1 MNLAGSIKSRWNN
14 YWFGSDLLF
23 SASVLRIFVS
33 LSVLTILIKSDYGDY
48 SNLLRPDRASL
59 YQPIGI
65 LQLLGQ
71 NIPSPTLFNFLRII
85 AFASTFLV
93 MIGAFTR
100 ITKVLSLLSSL
111 MIISIL
117 FSWGGE
123 WSHGENIP
131 LLMHIALVF
140 APSHVYL
147 SIDSLIFKNRPQSWF
162 MQVKNNG
169 WAVYLAMIAAVIMF
183 FNAGYYKFMV
193 SPKFDWVFS
202 DNLRNY
208 LIQEYLV
215 IYRKPIPT
223 YLEWVVNNEVG
234 YKGLAMLN
242 MISQLGIIVVIF
254 FTKRPYIRLFFGL
267 IFFMEALGLYVVMG
281 YENQAWLPLTAAF
294 IDWEYFRNK
303 FRRKNFNDDNH
314 SPKSYA
320 GKYKFTATIILTI
333 YLGVFIVTAFDRGAG
348 WQTNLKPYPF
358 SAFAMFSPILCKE
371 PFDKHLP
378 VEYYGNEFE
387 FEVAAPDKAYNDSLS
402 NALSYQY
409 YNHNFVEL
417 SNIGLIHDIV
427 NHPNVIFQKVKHKTV
442 HSIRWYRLI
451 NQSPAYPEKASL
463 HTLFKGLIGKI
474 NPSGKFKAI
483 VSKGITVSGNDV
495 DLELDSTGY
504 LGFNV
509 TKVQGVFDSKKGPID
524 LAYSVSTNV
533 VHIKDVPKGD
543 FIFLVTIF
551 DKEDN
556 VSDDYL
562 IGKGQK

>member
-1 MNLAGSIKSRWNN
+1 MSFTGAIKSRWNN
-14 YWFGSDLLF
+14 YWFSRDLLF

-33 LSVLTILIKSDYGDY
+33 LSVLIILIKSDYGDY

-71 NIPSPTLFNFLRII
+71 KIPSPTLFNIIRII
-85 AFASTFLV
+85 AFASTFMV

-140 APSHVYL
+140 APSQVYF
-147 SIDSLIFKNRPQSWF
+147 SIDSLIFKKRPQSWF

-169 WAVYLAMIAAVIMF
+169 WSVYLAMIAAVIMF

-223 YLEWVVNNEVG
+223 YLEWIVNNEIG

-254 FTKRPYIRLFFGL
+254 FTKRPYVRLFFGL
-267 IFFMEALGLYVVMG
+267 VFFMEALGLYVVMG
-281 YENQAWLPLTAAF
+281 YENQAWLPLSAAF

-303 FRRKNFNDDNH
+303 FRRKNEEDVNH
-314 SPKSYA
+314 SKTSYS
-320 GKYKFTATIILTI
+320 GKYKSTATIVLSI
-333 YLGVFIVTAFDRGAG
+333 YLGVFIITAFDRGAG

-358 SAFAMFSPILCKE
+358 SAFAMFSPILCKT

-387 FEVAAPDKAYNDSLS
+387 FEVDAPDKVYNDSLS

-409 YNHNFVEL
+409 YNHNFIEL
-417 SNIGLIHDIV
+417 SNPGQIHDIV
-427 NHPNVIFQKVKHKTV
+427 NHPNVIFQKVKHKRV
-442 HSIRWYRLI
+442 HSIRWYRCI
-451 NQSPAYPEKASL
+451 NQSPAYPQKASL
-463 HTLFKGLIGKI
+463 NTLFKGLIGKI
-474 NPSGKFKAI
+474 NQTGTFKSI
-483 VSKGITVSGNDV
+483 VSNGLTINGHDV
-495 DLELDSTGY
+495 ELELDSAGY
-504 LGFNV
+504 LGYDV
-509 TKVQGVFDSKKGPID
+509 IKVQGIFDSKIGPMD
-524 LAYSVSTNV
+524 LDYSVNANV

-551 DKEDN
+551 DKEDKVN
-556 VSDDYL
+556 DTYL
-562 IGKGQK
+562 IGKGHK